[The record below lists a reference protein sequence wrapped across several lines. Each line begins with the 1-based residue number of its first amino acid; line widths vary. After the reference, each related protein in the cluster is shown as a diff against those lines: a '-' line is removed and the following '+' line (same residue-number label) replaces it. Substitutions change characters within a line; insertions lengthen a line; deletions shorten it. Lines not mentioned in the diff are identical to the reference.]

1 MKKNQP
7 VEKPVYLFAGFLES
21 GKTQFIN
28 SILADG
34 FAKDD
39 RTVLIC
45 CEEGEL
51 EYDPKVLKNVTVVNV
66 EDFDE
71 LDRAFFDDLEDKY
84 DPEQVL
90 IEWNGMWPMQKLI
103 EEDLPDNWLLYQVM
117 TIVESAT
124 FENYVRNMGQIMM
137 EKIINADMLVFNRCT
152 DELAGQLRS
161 RNLRMVNRRAEM
173 FIEYTD
179 GTVEP
184 YADPDAS
191 AFDLSADEI
200 TVADNDYGVWF
211 VDVMDHPDRWVGKTV
226 HIKLVMC
233 HSRQFPG
240 VCCPG
245 RFAMVCCEEDM
256 NFLAVACIGYDV
268 TDIPERAW
276 VEVTGEVRVE
286 HWDPYGEEDGP
297 VIHVSSVKACPK
309 PAEEVVQM

>member
-245 RFAMVCCEEDM
+245 RFAMVCCEEDVQ
-256 NFLAVACIGYDV
+256 FLGLIAEGDNL
-268 TDIPERAW
+268 TDYNNHDWVNITAKMSLEEREAYQG
-276 VEVTGEVRVE
+276 TGPILNVLS
-286 HWDPYGEEDGP
+286 
-297 VIHVSSVKACPK
+297 IT
-309 PAEEVVQM
+309 PAEPATPDVVQF

>member
-1 MKKNQP
+1 MKKQAI
-7 VEKPVYLFAGFLES
+7 EKPVYLFAGFLES

-28 SILADG
+28 SILNDG
-34 FAKDD
+34 FAKEE
-39 RTVLIC
+39 RTLLLC
-45 CEEGEL
+45 CEEGEI
-51 EYDPKVLKNVTVVNV
+51 EYDPKVLKNVTVIPV
-66 EDFDE
+66 E
-71 LDRAFFDDLEDKY
+71 DLEDLDRDFLDRLELKY

-152 DELAGQLRS
+152 HELAEALRS
-161 RNLRMVNRRAEM
+161 RNLRMVNRRCEM
-173 FIEYTD
+173 FLEYVD

-191 AFDLSADEI
+191 PFDLSGDEI
-200 TVADNDYGVWF
+200 TIADNDYGVWF
-211 VDVMDHPDRWVGKTV
+211 VDIMDHPERWVDKTV
-226 HIKLVMC
+226 KLKLVMC

-245 RFAMVCCEEDM
+245 RFAMVCCEEDVQFLGLIAEGDGLTAYKNHDWVNISARVSLEEREAYQGKGPILNVLSVSPADPAVPDVV
-256 NFLAVACIGYDV
+256 NF
-268 TDIPERAW
+268 
-276 VEVTGEVRVE
+276 
-286 HWDPYGEEDGP
+286 
-297 VIHVSSVKACPK
+297 
-309 PAEEVVQM
+309 